1 MVHKVFSAAFIG
13 FIGISSSL
21 FFCLALVIRLITA
34 PIDPRRIATNVF
46 SAFWASVYTWCM
58 PSWAVR
64 IVGRHKLSL
73 DKNYVLVSNHQ
84 SQLDILVLY
93 RLLFPYRWVS
103 KTAVFKLPFIGWNMI
118 LNGDIR
124 LKRGDKESIAAM
136 MDQCQAL
143 LGKNISIF
151 FFPEG
156 TRSPDGRLGP
166 FKPGAF
172 VLAKNAK
179 IPIQPIVLNHTRN
192 ALPKHSLTI
201 RGRHEM
207 EVRVLDELPYE
218 RFKDMAPLEI
228 ADLVRDIIGAHVHEM
243 KTPDYAGPLPE
254 ESAGSS
260 L

>member
-1 MVHKVFSAAFIG
+1 MLNKVFSAAFIG
-13 FIGISSSL
+13 FLGISSAL
-21 FFCLALVIRLITA
+21 FFCLALVIRIITA
-34 PIDPRRIATNVF
+34 PFDSRRIITNVF

-64 IVGRHKLSL
+64 IEGRHKLSL

-103 KTAVFKLPFIGWNMI
+103 KAAVFRLPFIGWNML
-118 LNGDIR
+118 LNGDIK
-124 LKRGDKESIAAM
+124 LLRGDKKSISAM
-136 MDQCQAL
+136 MDRCEAL
-143 LGKNISIF
+143 LKKNISIF

-156 TRSPDGRLGP
+156 TRSRDGRLGG

-172 VLAKNAK
+172 ILAKRAK
-179 IPIQPIVLNHTRN
+179 VSIQPIVLNHTRE

-201 RGRHEM
+201 KGRHEM

-218 RFKDMAPLEI
+218 RFKDMEPGEI
-228 ADLVRDIIGAHVHEM
+228 AEMVRKIIAAHVPEM
-243 KTPDYAGPLPE
+243 GEQAPCGRLPQDTV
-254 ESAGSS
+254 
-260 L
+260 